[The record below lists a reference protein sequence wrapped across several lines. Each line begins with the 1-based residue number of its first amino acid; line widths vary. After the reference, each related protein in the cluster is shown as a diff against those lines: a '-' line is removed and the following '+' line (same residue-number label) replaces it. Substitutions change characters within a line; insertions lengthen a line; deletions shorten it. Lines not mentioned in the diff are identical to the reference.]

1 MKKIEKVEAL
11 KILDSRGD
19 WTLEVRI
26 SLEGGFSASASV
38 PSGKS
43 VGSFEVQ
50 TVPAETS
57 VDIIESNIKDKLIG
71 ESFANQEDFDR
82 FLLSLDSSVDKS
94 KIGGNT
100 MLALSAA
107 FCKSCAKSLNLP
119 LYNYLDSIFYPA
131 IKNLSMPVPIFNVIN
146 GGLHTSDGL
155 DFQEFLIIPAKKRID
170 ENVELGHNIYQTLR
184 SMFNAHNLPTDVG
197 DEGGFAPKGMTTFAA
212 LNFLVGAGKLSGYK
226 AGVDFFLGLDCAA
239 SQLVMGDFYKL
250 KNEGETYTA
259 AQLRDYYLK
268 LTAKFPIVYLE
279 DPLFENSFDDWKILK
294 RELKGKVDVIGDDLI
309 ATNSVR
315 VDMAVTAEAVSGVII
330 KPNQVGTIS
339 ETLETVKNCR
349 KNHLSVVASHRSGD
363 TTDIFIA
370 DLSVGIGAKYLKAGA
385 PARGERVVKYD
396 RLLEIE
402 QEIGA

>member
-1 MKKIEKVEAL
+1 MRKIEKIGAL

-43 VGSFEVQ
+43 VGSFEVK

-57 VDIIESNIKDKLIG
+57 VDIIESTIKGKLIG

-82 FLLSLDSSVDKS
+82 FLLSLDPSVDKS

-100 MLALSAA
+100 MLALSIA

-119 LYNYLDSIFYPA
+119 LYVYIDSIFYPA
-131 IKNLSMPVPIFNVIN
+131 VKNLSMPVPIFNVIN
-146 GGLHTSDGL
+146 GGRHTSDGL
-155 DFQEFLIIPAKKRID
+155 DFQEFLIIPAKKRLD
-170 ENVELGHNIYQTLR
+170 ENIEIGHNIYQTLQ
-184 SMFNAHNLPTDVG
+184 SMFNAHNLSTDVG
-197 DEGGFAPKGMTTFAA
+197 DEGGFAPKGITTFAA
-212 LNFLVGAGKLSGYK
+212 LNFLVDAGKLSGFE

-239 SQLVMGDFYKL
+239 SELTIGDYYKL

-268 LTAKFPIVYLE
+268 LTAKFPIVYFE
-279 DPLFENSFDDWKILK
+279 DPLSENSFDDWQIFMK
-294 RELKGKVDVIGDDLI
+294 ELKGKVDVIGDDLI

-315 VDMAVTAEAVSGVII
+315 LDMSIAAEAVSGVII
-330 KPNQVGTIS
+330 KPNQIGTIS
-339 ETLETVKNCR
+339 ETLETVKSCR
-349 KNHLSVVASHRSGD
+349 KNHLAVVASHRSGD
-363 TTDIFIA
+363 TSDTFIA
-370 DLSVGIGAKYLKAGA
+370 DLAVGIGAKYLKSGA
-385 PARGERVVKYD
+385 PARGERVAKYD

-402 QEIGA
+402 QEIGG